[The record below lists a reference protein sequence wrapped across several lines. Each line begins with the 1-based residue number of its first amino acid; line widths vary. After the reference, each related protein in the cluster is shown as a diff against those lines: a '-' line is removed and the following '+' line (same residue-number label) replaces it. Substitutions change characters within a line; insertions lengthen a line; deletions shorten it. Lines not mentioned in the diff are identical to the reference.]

1 MKELKGHIWVTG
13 ASSGIGKETAKEF
26 ARVGYKV
33 TVSSRRHSVLEI
45 INKELKKEKLSV
57 NIVPC
62 NIASSSNVDMAV
74 KKIYE
79 SGDIDCLINNAGI
92 TSFKTAE
99 ENSIREIREI
109 IEVNL
114 LGSVYCIKAVLPQ
127 MIKRKKGTIINIISV
142 AAEKVFTRS
151 SAYAASKSGL
161 LAYTNVLREE
171 IRKYNI
177 KVINILPGATNTPMW
192 SDKVLEEYGDKIMK
206 PENIARVLVSVYL
219 QGSDYVTEEIIM
231 RPMIGDLK

>member
-1 MKELKGHIWVTG
+1 
-13 ASSGIGKETAKEF
+13 
-26 ARVGYKV
+26 
-33 TVSSRRHSVLEI
+33 
-45 INKELKKEKLSV
+45 
-57 NIVPC
+57 
-62 NIASSSNVDMAV
+62 
-74 KKIYE
+74 
-79 SGDIDCLINNAGI
+79 
-92 TSFKTAE
+92 
-99 ENSIREIREI
+99 
-109 IEVNL
+109 
-114 LGSVYCIKAVLPQ
+114 

-171 IRKYNI
+171 VRKYNI

>member
-171 IRKYNI
+171 VRKYNI

>member
-127 MIKRKKGTIINIISV
+127 MIKRKKGTIINIISI
-142 AAEKVFTRS
+142 AAEKIFTRS
-151 SAYAASKSGL
+151 SAYAASKAGL

-171 IRKYNI
+171 VRKYDI
-177 KVINILPGATNTPMW
+177 KIVNILPGATNTPMW
-192 SDKVLEEYGDKIMK
+192 SQKVLDEYGDRLMK

-219 QGSDYVTEEIIM
+219 QGKDFVTEEIIM

>member
-1 MKELKGHIWVTG
+1 MKESKGHIWVTG

-33 TVSSRRHSVLEI
+33 TASSRRHSVLELV
-45 INKELKKEKLSV
+45 NKELKNEKLSV

-62 NIASSSNVDMAV
+62 NIASSTNVDIAV
-74 KKIYE
+74 KKVFE
-79 SGDIDCLINNAGI
+79 FGDIDCLINNAGI

-99 ENSIREIREI
+99 ENSIREIRDI

-114 LGSVYCIKAVLPQ
+114 LGSIYCIKAVLPQ
-127 MIKRKKGTIINIISV
+127 MITRKKGTIINIISV

-151 SAYAASKSGL
+151 SAYAASKAGL

-171 IRKYNI
+171 VRKYNI
-177 KVINILPGATNTPMW
+177 KIVNILPGATNTSMW
-192 SDKVLEEYGDKIMK
+192 SDKVLKEYGPSLMK

-219 QGSDYVTEEIIM
+219 QGNSFVTEEIIM